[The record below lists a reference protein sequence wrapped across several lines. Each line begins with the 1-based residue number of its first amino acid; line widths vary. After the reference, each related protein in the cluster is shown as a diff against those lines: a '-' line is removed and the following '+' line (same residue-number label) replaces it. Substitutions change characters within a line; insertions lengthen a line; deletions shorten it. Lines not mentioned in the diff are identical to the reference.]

1 MCLYF
6 ILRNSTWFWLSKY
19 GEIVQNMGHTNAIS
33 SRILASHNDSETLK
47 HANLVVDFPCDQ
59 NLGEWTVHNLWSA
72 LIGLSIPIAIRTSA
86 LGFERLVIR
95 GHPDNGQGMEGNF
108 YLWWW
113 SQDLWNPCGSSFLTN
128 VQNPSRMCSMPWISW
143 NWLLR
148 IAIRLCLVLS
158 QSPPGRI
165 GNCTSKSKLA
175 LS

>member
-1 MCLYF
+1 MGK
-6 ILRNSTWFWLSKY
+6 LSKIWDTQMLFQA
-19 GEIVQNMGHTNAIS
+19 ESWQVTMIPKPLNTP
-33 SRILASHNDSETLK
+33 ILWLI
-47 HANLVVDFPCDQ
+47 FPCDQ

-72 LIGLSIPIAIRTSA
+72 LIGSSIPIAIRTSA

-165 GNCTSKSKLA
+165 GNCTSKGKLA